1 MKKVFV
7 ASSLMAA
14 CVSAMSQGYAGAVY
28 ALSRIDGACQ
38 GQETCDHR
46 GRAVRAYFGA
56 NLSAS
61 NQIDLGI
68 GKVAAVD
75 FGLMNFGKGG
85 STGQG
90 TYTVDVNAGPITV
103 PTQRSTTANALTFAV
118 ASVFPF
124 GGGVSGVV
132 RTGAAYVSST
142 VRYYVNGVENG
153 SETAT
158 KLKPYIGLGLEVDVV
173 DNVKIVGAFD
183 WTKFD
188 VAGSSS
194 SLRSIGLGAQ
204 VGF

>member
-68 GKVAAVD
+68 GKVAAVE

-124 GGGVSGVV
+124 GGGAFRVWFVQAQRMFLRPFDTMLMVS
-132 RTGAAYVSST
+132 RM
-142 VRYYVNGVENG
+142 
-153 SETAT
+153 
-158 KLKPYIGLGLEVDVV
+158 EV
-173 DNVKIVGAFD
+173 KRPP
-183 WTKFD
+183 
-188 VAGSSS
+188 SSS
-194 SLRSIGLGAQ
+194 HILASVWRSMWSTM
-204 VGF
+204 